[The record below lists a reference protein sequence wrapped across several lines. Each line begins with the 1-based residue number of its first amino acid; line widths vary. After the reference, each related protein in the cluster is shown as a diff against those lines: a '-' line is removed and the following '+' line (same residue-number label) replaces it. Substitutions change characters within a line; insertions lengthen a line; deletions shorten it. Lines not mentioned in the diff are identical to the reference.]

1 MLHQL
6 NNLPDEEL
14 QELYDAIPVIT
25 LLIAGADGDIEG
37 SELEQSE
44 KITKIRGFSGGEI
57 MQDFYDHIGKDYK
70 ERLTRWAKIVPKDN
84 LSL

>member
-44 KITKIRGFSGGEI
+44 PSISPRVQNWSNQKKLQEYEVSQVARSCKIFMTILVKIIR
-57 MQDFYDHIGKDYK
+57 KD
-70 ERLTRWAKIVPKDN
+70 
-84 LSL
+84 

>member
-25 LLIAGADGDIEG
+25 LFNWCNI
-37 SELEQSE
+37 
-44 KITKIRGFSGGEI
+44 F
-57 MQDFYDHIGKDYK
+57 
-70 ERLTRWAKIVPKDN
+70 
-84 LSL
+84 